1 MTLIKNNT
9 PKENYTNEDV
19 LSQEELL
26 KWWPSKR
33 LNELPKNTDVPQSET
48 A

>member
-1 MTLIKNNT
+1 MILIKDNI

-26 KWWPSKR
+26 KWWPLNR
-33 LNELPKNTDVPQSET
+33 LNELPENVDVPQPET